1 MTDRPYQYYERDE
14 LFDKK
19 RELESER
26 RYWEEKQQAFTR
38 EYGTAPWVYQDEDYL
53 ITSNEISRVTDEIG
67 KILKELE
74 LRRGERKEEAL
85 STPSV
90 HDETAHRAFIIWSK
104 EVGWGNAQSYVTTRV
119 DMEWSRDSRHYIGMY
134 YPADNT
140 LVVWMSVAPGTPGA
154 KIIRGTTYLRADSK
168 EQIRHAKEAEQRAR

>member
-1 MTDRPYQYYERDE
+1 MTDRPYQYHERDE

-19 RELESER
+19 RELESDIG
-26 RYWEEKQQAFTR
+26 YWQKKQQAFTR

-53 ITSNEISRVTDEIG
+53 ITSNEISQRADEIG

-74 LRRGERKEEAL
+74 LRRGERKEKEL

-90 HDETAHRAFIIWSK
+90 HDEAAHRAFITWSK
-104 EVGWGNAQSYVTTRV
+104 RVGWSNAQSYGTTRV
-119 DMEWSRDSRHYIGMY
+119 DMEWSLDSRHYIGMY

-154 KIIRGTTYLRADSK
+154 KNIKGTTYLPADSK